1 MEPFILELNINRVS
15 AQEHHI
21 LMITL
26 YKHAIIQSLPA
37 VCNTKMKLA
46 YQIIVLALSMVLF
59 EIDNLAYKDNK

>member
-26 YKHAIIQSLPA
+26 HRHAIIHSLLA
-37 VCNTKMKLA
+37 VCNIK
-46 YQIIVLALSMVLF
+46 IEISLSNHHPVGIKYGM
-59 EIDNLAYKDNK
+59 I

>member
-15 AQEHHI
+15 VQEHHI

-37 VCNTKMKLA
+37 VCDTKIEISLSNHRVG
-46 YQIIVLALSMVLF
+46 II
-59 EIDNLAYKDNK
+59 IKHGII